1 VKRIRQDFL
10 ILQYKDIAYFYSSKI
25 NQIMR
30 KIHFLPAALLV
41 GMVACNNADNKTASS
56 DTTAK
61 AATTDTMT
69 MAKPDS
75 SQAVTPLPAV
85 PAGAKVFFKNLKDG
99 QTVKSP
105 FKVEMGIE
113 GLKLDTAGAIVSGSG
128 HHHLLIDAG
137 DSIAA
142 GTVVPKDS
150 THLHFGKAQS
160 STEVTLAPGKHELTL
175 QFADGIHRSY
185 GSALATSIHV
195 TVK

>member
-1 VKRIRQDFL
+1 
-10 ILQYKDIAYFYSSKI
+10 
-25 NQIMR
+25 MR
-30 KIHFLPAALLV
+30 KFHFLPAALLLA
-41 GMVACNNADNKTASS
+41 MAACNNAGD
-56 DTTAK
+56 K
-61 AATTDTMT
+61 AASTDTVAAAPKDSGMSH
-69 MAKPDS
+69 MADA
-75 SQAVTPLPAV
+75 SQAVTPLPAI

-105 FKVEMGIE
+105 VKVEMGLE
-113 GLKLDTAGAIVSGSG
+113 GLKLDTAGAIVVGSG

-137 DSIAA
+137 DSIPA

-160 STEVTLAPGKHELTL
+160 TTEVPLTPGKHRLTL

-185 GSALATSIHV
+185 GGQLATSVNV

>member
-1 VKRIRQDFL
+1 
-10 ILQYKDIAYFYSSKI
+10 
-25 NQIMR
+25 MR
-30 KIHFLPAALLV
+30 KFYFLPAALVV
-41 GMVACNNADNKTASS
+41 GMVACNNAS
-56 DTTAK
+56 DKAATSDTAK
-61 AATTDTMT
+61 AATTDTMA

-75 SQAVTPLPAV
+75 SSAVQALPAV
-85 PAGAKVFFKNLKDG
+85 PAGAKVYFKNLKDG

-105 FKVEMGIE
+105 VKVEMGID
-113 GLKLDTAGAIVSGSG
+113 GLKLDTAGAIVAGTG

-137 DSIAA
+137 DSIPA

-160 STEVTLAPGKHELTL
+160 TAEVPLAPGKHVLTL

-185 GSALATSIHV
+185 GSQLATTITV